1 MLCEGRRMKPQI
13 ASSVAMMSVQSHWQ
27 IMADPL
33 GTLGPY
39 LITHFVEAKDDVW
52 LLLIMSLSI
61 THIHVCAVLYSF
73 IYI

>member
-1 MLCEGRRMKPQI
+1 MKPQI

-73 IYI
+73 IYIYKYT